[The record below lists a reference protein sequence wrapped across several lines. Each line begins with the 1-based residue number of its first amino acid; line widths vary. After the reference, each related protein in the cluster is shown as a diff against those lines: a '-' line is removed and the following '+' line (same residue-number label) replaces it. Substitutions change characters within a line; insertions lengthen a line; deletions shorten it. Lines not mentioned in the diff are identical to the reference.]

1 MEGTSF
7 EEDRAVLVAAAPVL
21 RRVLGRL
28 HQAGSDQL
36 GPMFAELDELKML
49 AGAGQVG
56 VLDQGLTRGDVR
68 ASDAASPAGWVRE
81 WGPSY
86 RAGGAAALVKVA
98 EAVAKPEQRAAGR
111 GGPGRAGAGAQRR
124 GRAG

>member
-21 RRVLGRL
+21 RRLVRRL

-36 GPMFAELDELKML
+36 GPIFAELDELKSL

-56 VLDQGLTRGDVR
+56 VLDQALTRGDVS
-68 ASDAASPAGWVRE
+68 ASDAASPTGWVRAF
-81 WGPSY
+81 GPSY
-86 RAGGAAALVKVA
+86 RAGGAAALVRVA
-98 EAVAKPEQRAAGR
+98 EAVAKPCNAPLAEAVA
-111 GGPGRAGAGAQRR
+111 GRAGPG
-124 GRAG
+124 G